1 VYLDRYVMF
10 IVDSLTNLA
19 PLDGLSVLFQ
29 KGPQSD
35 NLLSNPRTDERI
47 GRVTATIKLGQL
59 T

>member
-1 VYLDRYVMF
+1 MSCLLW
-10 IVDSLTNLA
+10 ISLLTL
-19 PLDGLSVLFQ
+19 GLLRPVGSFQ

-35 NLLSNPRTDERI
+35 NLLSNMRTDKQF